1 MDAEDEILSATEQEE
16 EEEKDCTDS
25 DTCAK
30 YKTVARIVNDCLAAL
45 LKELQPGKRVSELCD
60 LGDSSVSRALQPL
73 YSKGKGEDRVL
84 KGLAF
89 PTCISVNEVVCHN
102 SPADEATDHILVEG
116 DVVRIDIGGHID
128 GYSVVT
134 AHTAVVQSEPQKI
147 SGKQADVIA
156 AAQACIAVAVRSL
169 RPGVKN
175 QAITA
180 LWEKVA
186 AAYEVNIAEGI
197 LSHRTRRFVPDSN
210 AVIISKQTPEQKVDD
225 EEFEI
230 GQVWAIDVVITSGP
244 GKFRVGETRPT
255 VFKRQPEAQYLLK
268 MKASRDTMKEIQRR
282 FQDFPFALRQL
293 SDQKTARMGIVECM
307 KHDLLV
313 AYPTLVEKT
322 GEFVAHFKASVLIT
336 KNEVVQVTG
345 IPVAQEF
352 ESDKKLEDAE
362 LQEILK
368 RGLRLVS
375 KTAKKKEKA
384 AAKAAV
390 A

>member
-1 MDAEDEILSATEQEE
+1 MDAEDEILSGSEAEQ

-30 YKTVARIVNDCLAAL
+30 YKTTARIVNDSLAAL

-60 LGDSSVSRALQPL
+60 LGDSLISKALEPL

-102 SPADEATDHILVEG
+102 NPGDEATDYVLANG
-116 DVVRIDIGGHID
+116 DIVRIDIGGHID
-128 GYSVVT
+128 GYSVAT
-134 AHTAVVQSEPQKI
+134 AHTAIVQAEAQPI
-147 SGKQADVIA
+147 TGKAADVIA
-156 AAQACIAVAVRSL
+156 AAQTCLAVALRSL
-169 RPGVKN
+169 RPGEKN
-175 QAITA
+175 HTITE

-186 AAYEVNIAEGI
+186 AAYDVNVAEGI

-210 AVIISKQTPEQKVDD
+210 AVIISKQTPEQKVDE
-225 EEFEI
+225 EEFEV
-230 GQVWAIDVVITSGP
+230 GQVWAIDVVISSGP
-244 GKFRVGETRPT
+244 GKFRAGEARPT
-255 VFKRQPEAQYLLK
+255 IFKRQPDTQYLLK

-282 FQDFPFALRQL
+282 FMDFPFALRQL

-313 AYPTLVEKT
+313 AYPALVEKA

-336 KNEVVQVTG
+336 KNEIAQVTG
-345 IPVAQEF
+345 LPVAQPV
-352 ESDKKLEDAE
+352 ESDKKIEDPV
-362 LQEILK
+362 LQDVLK
-368 RGLRLVS
+368 RSLRLVS
-375 KTAKKKEKA
+375 KTAKKK
-384 AAKAAV
+384 AKATKAE